1 MNFLKNIAIHTVL
14 IILTLVIVF
23 TTAAFILKGITRHGE
38 ALSVPDLTGISTDD
52 AIEILRDKNLKF
64 LVTDSLYFDDKPK
77 LSILDQNPAPNSKVK
92 EGRVIYLT
100 INSDRPPGVA
110 MPNLIDVSLRQ
121 AEAMLK
127 AAGLKIGTI
136 SYKPDLAQNVVLEQ
150 VWKGNSIPPD
160 SKVPKG
166 SSIDLVLGDG
176 LIDAVDVEVPDLS
189 GFTKEQAH
197 NLLNTATLNLGATV
211 YQGKITDSSNA
222 VVIKQVPAAG
232 STGKSGQPVDIYLKQ
247 E

>member
-1 MNFLKNIAIHTVL
+1 MIVT
-14 IILTLVIVF
+14 VIVVL
-23 TTAAFILKGITRHGE
+23 TTAAIILKSVTRHGE

-64 LVTDSLYFDDKPK
+64 LITDSLYFDDKPK
-77 LSILDQNPAPNSKVK
+77 LSVLDQNPAPNSKVK

-100 INSDRPPGVA
+100 INSDRPPGVP

-127 AAGLKIGTI
+127 AAGLKIGEI

-150 VWKGNSIPPD
+150 LWKGSSISPD
-160 SKVPKG
+160 SKIPKG

-176 LIDAVDVEVPDLS
+176 LVDAVDVEIPDLT

-197 NLLNTATLNLGATV
+197 NLLNSATLNEGAIV
-211 YQGKITDSSNA
+211 YQGKITDSSSA
-222 VVIKQVPAAG
+222 VVFRQMPAAG
-232 STGKSGQPVDIYLKQ
+232 STGKSGQPVDLYLRQ